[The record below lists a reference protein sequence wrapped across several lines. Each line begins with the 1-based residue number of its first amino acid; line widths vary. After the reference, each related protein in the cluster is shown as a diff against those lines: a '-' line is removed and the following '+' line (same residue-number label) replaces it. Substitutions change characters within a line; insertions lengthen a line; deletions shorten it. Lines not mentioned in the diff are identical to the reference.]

1 LNLKSLRK
9 LDLGACVTQR
19 PTYFLSDT
27 HIGGGGWADDILPR
41 VGLLARFID
50 SVAGRDGVELLEVQ
64 E

>member
-41 VGLLARFID
+41 ADLLRRFVAD
-50 SVAGRDGVELLEVQ
+50 VAGRDGVELLEVQ